1 MDVKL
6 VDSNSNEVNVSIKDG
21 DIGTL
26 YIIQHELLKNQ
37 ETDFAGVIMKH
48 PLTNEIWMRVNSKK
62 NPISQ
67 ISAATDSAIA
77 AVDNLKKHA
86 GSKIKWINKMKFCP
100 KCDVR
105 LKKSSSNS
113 ALSCPKCDYSKAQG
127 SEIQNNTSEEE
138 PNSDFLVLDEN
149 EGKT

>member
-1 MDVKL
+1 MNVNL
-6 VDSNSNEVNVSIKDG
+6 VDSNSNEANVSIKDG

-67 ISAATDSAIA
+67 ISAAADSAIA

-86 GSKIKWINKMKFCP
+86 SSKIK
-100 KCDVR
+100 
-105 LKKSSSNS
+105 
-113 ALSCPKCDYSKAQG
+113 
-127 SEIQNNTSEEE
+127 
-138 PNSDFLVLDEN
+138 
-149 EGKT
+149 